1 MADFASTNED
11 KKSFTKTATVKL
23 WGKSEAE
30 LKYTVTCQ
38 LRKRT
43 NGTESELSEATTMTE
58 VSSDEDENS
67 NTSISNSLSPTIETG
82 HTSDHDEESPTNV
95 RRGRRQVMLPTR
107 RRMVQMSLGGEQDSN
122 FLDLIQNVDR
132 ASEEQ
137 MRKASPVEKI
147 ERIRSPQESEILKK
161 EQEMAFL
168 QQQVCTYE
176 CFNSFRS
183 SKWKEKIQNDKSLI
197 F

>member
-1 MADFASTNED
+1 MADFASANED

-23 WGKSEAE
+23 WGKSETE
-30 LKYTVTCQ
+30 LKYTITCQ
-38 LRKRT
+38 LRKRN

-67 NTSISNSLSPTIETG
+67 NTSITNSLSPTMETG

-168 QQQVCTYE
+168 QQQVCIID
-176 CFNSFRS
+176 NIN
-183 SKWKEKIQNDKSLI
+183 KIGYQNGKRKYRTTSH
-197 F
+197 